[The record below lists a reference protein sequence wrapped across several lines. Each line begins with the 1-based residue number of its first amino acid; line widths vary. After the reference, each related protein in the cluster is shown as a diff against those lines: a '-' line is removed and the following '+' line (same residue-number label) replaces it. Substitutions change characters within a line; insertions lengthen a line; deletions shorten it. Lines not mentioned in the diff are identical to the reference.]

1 MLGRT
6 FYEIYKQDFHGL
18 HAFRSSRPVVDTTT
32 PRVPTLTDALTTD
45 ADIIATVRIGHN
57 VWQKGLGFQ
66 TPSFY
71 TPGRPLTT
79 HPRVGHRRLGF
90 GGHKQIHERFVII
103 NHWDTGVV
111 NNQGRD
117 AFWVACRIGRALID
131 LTVILLAQSAT
142 RDMHT
147 TFMLTSRQFPGDA
160 SMVFPQPD
168 TPTRHASRL
177 PSFGGEGCAHC

>member
-1 MLGRT
+1 MLGRA
-6 FYEIYKQDFHGL
+6 FHEIYKQDFHGL

-66 TPSFY
+66 TPFFY
-71 TPGRPLTT
+71 TPGRSLTA
-79 HPRVGHRRLGF
+79 HPRVGHRRLGSEATSKF
-90 GGHKQIHERFVII
+90 TNASSSSTTGTLEWSTIRAATLSGWPIGLSCAYRSHGH
-103 NHWDTGVV
+103 TSG
-111 NNQGRD
+111 
-117 AFWVACRIGRALID
+117 
-131 LTVILLAQSAT
+131 TVAT

-168 TPTRHASRL
+168 TPTRRASRL
-177 PSFGGEGCAHC
+177 PSFGGEGCAH